1 MYATLNKATI
11 STRTPQSQHK
21 TPWITFRGHSRSRI
35 LESLKSWWRTAYYCI
50 IMWLSTKVRIG
61 RSRSSIIID
70 FGTNRKRV
78 CNFLLVCHSNLGPIL
93 HRFREG
99 FCSWPHPYSILIL
112 GVFPLDHIAGVGD
125 TVSRY
130 LRLFGRE
137 VIFEVFQPMWS
148 RYLNVTDRQTDGGT
162 DDILWHNRALRSIA
176 R

>member
-78 CNFLLVCHSNLGPIL
+78 CNFLLVRHSNLGHISCTVSQKSV
-93 HRFREG
+93 
-99 FCSWPHPYSILIL
+99 FCGHDPTPMSTLIW
-112 GVFPLDHIAGVGD
+112 GVFPLDKIAHIGVN
-125 TVSRY
+125 VSRC
-130 LRLFGRE
+130 LQLFDRE
-137 VIFEVFQPMWS
+137 IFSNYSNLCDHGTWTS
-148 RYLNVTDRQTDGGT
+148 RTDRLPDGRT
-162 DDILWHNRALRSIA
+162 DDILWS
-176 R
+176 